1 MFKVSTKAVSSEKGI
16 LYILLVHLEDKDLVK
31 IGITTRPKI
40 EDRVVEI
47 LTSIFQQYRRFPYCY
62 PKRFKKT
69 DKILDK
75 EARLHKYFEDYKYTT
90 EHSFSGHTEFFD
102 IELDIVVDAYERL
115 LKGEDL
121 AEKYESKQEPDMA

>member
-1 MFKVSTKAVSSEKGI
+1 MFKVSTKAIEKDKGI

-31 IGITTRPKI
+31 IGITTRSKI

-75 EARLHKYFEDYKYTT
+75 EARLHKYFEDYRYTT
-90 EHSFSGHTEFFD
+90 EHPFSGHTEFFD
-102 IELDIVVDAYERL
+102 IDLDIVVDAYERL

>member
-16 LYILLVHLEDKDLVK
+16 LYILLVRLEDKDLVK

-47 LTSIFQQYRRFPYCY
+47 LTSIFKKYRNFPYCY

-69 DKILDK
+69 DNLLDK

-102 IELDIVVDAYERL
+102 IELDTVVDAYERL